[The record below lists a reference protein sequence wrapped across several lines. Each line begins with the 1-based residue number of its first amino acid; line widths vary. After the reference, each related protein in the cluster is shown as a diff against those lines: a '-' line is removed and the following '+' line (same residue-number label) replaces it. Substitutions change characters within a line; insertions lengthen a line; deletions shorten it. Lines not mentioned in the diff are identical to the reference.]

1 MPVAH
6 VRRFS
11 LCQQV
16 ARRGDAVKPDR
27 DRVLAGRGPRQ
38 TTLAPEREALTQR
51 VVHLALGTGGAPGL
65 VRIEATESKGGHRI
79 GQGTRRLD
87 PRFGRLGFEVHGP
100 QLGVVF
106 QHPAADRLEAVPRD
120 GFGCGHRQRQRP
132 QGTGEH
138 AGKQVPER
146 WPTAEQRARVQAPGL
161 HRVEQGCHI
170 SVLGPTRR
178 RSLGRGR
185 THAVTRTARTHST
198 APHRGVRS
206 SQRSGIRSAG
216 EPLDG
221 RWGGARRAW
230 VVHPPMQ
237 TKPRD
242 RRLRSERPRTRRAT
256 HRQ

>member
-38 TTLAPEREALTQR
+38 TTLAPEREALAQR

-65 VRIEATESKGGHRI
+65 VRIEAAESNRGHRI
-79 GQGTRRLD
+79 GQGTCGKD
-87 PRFGRLGFEVHGP
+87 PRFGGLGFEVHGP

-106 QHPAADRLEAVPRD
+106 QNPGADRLEAVPRD
-120 GFGCGHRQRQRP
+120 GFGGGRGQRQRP
-132 QGTGEH
+132 QAAGEH
-138 AGKQVPER
+138 AGKQVPEQ
-146 WPTAEQRARVQAPGL
+146 WPTAEQRVRVQAPGL

-178 RSLGRGR
+178 RSLGRGQE
-185 THAVTRTARTHST
+185 HM
-198 APHRGVRS
+198 P
-206 SQRSGIRSAG
+206 
-216 EPLDG
+216 
-221 RWGGARRAW
+221 
-230 VVHPPMQ
+230 
-237 TKPRD
+237 
-242 RRLRSERPRTRRAT
+242 
-256 HRQ
+256 